1 MGGGGNPRVITRGSP
16 YSERVGLVLSTMARP
31 RPEWKSYNGRV
42 SASGDRDV
50 LIVASV
56 GEVNVD
62 SQDVV
67 PRCSI
72 ELTAEHRTKLTNQ
85 GIPEEC
91 TDDFTIVKA
100 RIALD
105 KHCHLVGEEINEPG
119 RELTRNHIL
128 GQVENLMK
136 KSDKPGGEVVRLCM
150 LYHFWTISTYTLLST
165 SYSSYLLL
173 WSW

>member
-1 MGGGGNPRVITRGSP
+1 MP
-16 YSERVGLVLSTMARP
+16 YGDMARP
-31 RPEWKSYNGRV
+31 EPVWETYNGRV

-62 SQDVV
+62 FQDVV

-91 TDDFTIVKA
+91 TDDLSIIKA
-100 RIALD
+100 RISLD
-105 KHCHLVGEEINEPG
+105 KTYRLVGEEVSKPG
-119 RELTRNHIL
+119 RELDRGYIL
-128 GQVENLMK
+128 GRLEDLVK
-136 KSDKPGGEVVRLCM
+136 KSDKPGGETSV
-150 LYHFWTISTYTLLST
+150 LS
-165 SYSSYLLL
+165 LI
-173 WSW
+173 

>member
-1 MGGGGNPRVITRGSP
+1 
-16 YSERVGLVLSTMARP
+16 MARP
-31 RPEWKSYNGRV
+31 KPVWESFNGRV
-42 SASGDRDV
+42 SAGGDRDV

-62 SQDVV
+62 SQDVI

-72 ELTAEHRTKLTNQ
+72 ELTEEHRRKLTNH

-91 TDDFTIVKA
+91 TDDLSIIKA

-105 KHCHLVGEEINEPG
+105 ETYHLVGEEVSKPG
-119 RELTRNHIL
+119 RELDRSYIL
-128 GQVENLMK
+128 GRVKDLMK
-136 KSDKPGGEVVRLCM
+136 NSDKPGGETSVQNIVTLT
-150 LYHFWTISTYTLLST
+150 LIYQFVPLLSH
-165 SYSSYLLL
+165 SSYLLF

>member
-1 MGGGGNPRVITRGSP
+1 
-16 YSERVGLVLSTMARP
+16 MARP
-31 RPEWKSYNGRV
+31 KPVWEVYNGRV

-56 GEVNVD
+56 GEVNAD

-91 TDDFTIVKA
+91 TDDLSIIKA

-105 KHCHLVGEEINEPG
+105 KNCHLVGEEVSKPG
-119 RELTRNHIL
+119 RELDRGYIL
-128 GQVENLMK
+128 GE
-136 KSDKPGGEVVRLCM
+136 SRG
-150 LYHFWTISTYTLLST
+150 
-165 SYSSYLLL
+165 SYEED
-173 WSW
+173 

>member
-1 MGGGGNPRVITRGSP
+1 MW
-16 YSERVGLVLSTMARP
+16 E
-31 RPEWKSYNGRV
+31 SYNGRI
-42 SASGDRDV
+42 SAGGDRDV

-72 ELTAEHRTKLTNQ
+72 ELTAEHRRKLTNQ

-91 TDDFTIVKA
+91 TDDLSIIKA

-105 KHCHLVGEEINEPG
+105 KTYHLVGQEVSKPE
-119 RELTRNHIL
+119 RELDRSYVL
-128 GQVENLMK
+128 GRVEDLM
-136 KSDKPGGEVVRLCM
+136 KSDKPGGETRV
-150 LYHFWTISTYTLLST
+150 
-165 SYSSYLLL
+165 
-173 WSW
+173 